1 MGQNTI
7 QKRFSWFWLFQCE
20 TLVYNGAAM
29 RPDVNSCVNSIRI
42 FATSNNY
49 MWTTGNLLKERNF
62 PQASL
67 LSHLPK
73 QIKFFPNEFKF
84 PGSLRKTCLSVIGW
98 GNSVITTYKKKS
110 KENWICRRIWKP
122 GGTIPWYKK
131 KTLPKSM
138 STFSFYSMQKS
149 TYLWLTD
156 QTSDVYDL
164 IDWAFDCILDEE
176 ISGIQGW
183 YNTGRLL
190 GLKEAQAS
198 SARKFECHKTSS
210 VINIC

>member
-1 MGQNTI
+1 
-7 QKRFSWFWLFQCE
+7 
-20 TLVYNGAAM
+20 M

-42 FATSNNY
+42 LATSNNY

-110 KENWICRRIWKP
+110 QEKTEFVDEYGSLVVQFLDIKKKRYRNPCRLFLFILCRKLRICGSQIKQVMYMIWLTGLLTASWTRKSVEYKV
-122 GGTIPWYKK
+122 GTIREDSWGLRKHRHRRQESSNVTKP
-131 KTLPKSM
+131 P
-138 STFSFYSMQKS
+138 
-149 TYLWLTD
+149 
-156 QTSDVYDL
+156 
-164 IDWAFDCILDEE
+164 
-176 ISGIQGW
+176 
-183 YNTGRLL
+183 LL
-190 GLKEAQAS
+190 
-198 SARKFECHKTSS
+198 
-210 VINIC
+210 

>member
-1 MGQNTI
+1 
-7 QKRFSWFWLFQCE
+7 
-20 TLVYNGAAM
+20 M

-84 PGSLRKTCLSVIGW
+84 PGSLRKTCSSVIGW
-98 GNSVITTYKKKS
+98 GNSVITTYKKSQVKTEFVDEYGS
-110 KENWICRRIWKP
+110 LVVQFLDI
-122 GGTIPWYKK
+122 KK
-131 KTLPKSM
+131 KKNVTEIHVD
-138 STFSFYSMQKS
+138 FFFFYYMQK
-149 TYLWLTD
+149 TTHLWLTD

-176 ISGIQGW
+176 ISGYKVGTIREDSWGLRKHRHRRQESS
-183 YNTGRLL
+183 NVTKPPLL
-190 GLKEAQAS
+190 
-198 SARKFECHKTSS
+198 
-210 VINIC
+210 

>member
-1 MGQNTI
+1 
-7 QKRFSWFWLFQCE
+7 
-20 TLVYNGAAM
+20 M

-110 KENWICRRIWKP
+110 RENWICRRIWKP

-131 KTLPKSM
+131 KKTLPKSM
-138 STFSFYSMQKS
+138 STFSFYSMQNT

-156 QTSDVYDL
+156 QTSDVYDP

-210 VINIC
+210 IINIC

>member
-1 MGQNTI
+1 
-7 QKRFSWFWLFQCE
+7 
-20 TLVYNGAAM
+20 M

-110 KENWICRRIWKP
+110 RENWICPRIWKP
-122 GGTIPWYKK
+122 GGTIPWYIKK
-131 KTLPKSM
+131 KRYRNPCRLFLFILCRKVRICGSQIKQVM
-138 STFSFYSMQKS
+138 YMI
-149 TYLWLTD
+149 WLT
-156 QTSDVYDL
+156 
-164 IDWAFDCILDEE
+164 
-176 ISGIQGW
+176 G
-183 YNTGRLL
+183 LL
-190 GLKEAQAS
+190 TASWTRKSVEYKVGTIREDSWGLRKHRHRRQES
-198 SARKFECHKTSS
+198 SNVTKPP
-210 VINIC
+210 VINICETWGDDTKARM